1 MTLKEI
7 AKQAEVSVSTVSRVL
22 NGTAK
27 ISPQVTDKIM
37 QIAQKT
43 GYLEKFK
50 QKTKKQSLFHD
61 KHILLVTPRNAALS
75 QSGNIISYT
84 LIESLRSLCAEQNIK
99 LSSLLTAPGQSSTD
113 KLKQT
118 LTQQKFDGIILVWA
132 DDTQLLSSVSEY
144 AIPSVLING
153 EDRSMKIDSVGF
165 SNRYGAMMAV
175 DYLLNKGH
183 QNIGLLSYR
192 GRQTIY
198 LRESGYRDSLY
209 NANVALN
216 QDFQIL
222 CDDYSD
228 QAAEKAVSNWLD
240 SHQNTPISAL
250 FCVTD
255 GLALGAILALQKRGI
270 RVPEDISVIGMDG
283 IFSLDLVEPKLTTIK
298 LPFDA
303 LPYEA
308 LKILESQQ
316 VEQKERSYHR
326 HLELSCEFVERDSV
340 HSLNSK

>member
-7 AKQAEVSVSTVSRVL
+7 AKQADVSVSTVSRVL

-27 ISPQVTDKIM
+27 ISPPVTDKIM

-43 GYLEKFK
+43 GYLDKFK
-50 QKTKKQSLFHD
+50 QKTKNQSLFHD
-61 KHILLVTPRNAALS
+61 KQILLVTPRNAALN

-84 LIESLRSLCAEQNIK
+84 LIESLRNLCAEQNIK
-99 LSSLLTAPGQSSTD
+99 LSSLLTHSGQNSAE
-113 KLKQT
+113 KLKHT
-118 LTQQKFDGIILVWA
+118 LSQQKFDGIILVWA
-132 DDTQLLSSVSEY
+132 DDPELLTSVSEY
-144 AIPSVLING
+144 SMPSVLING
-153 EDRSMKIDSVGF
+153 EDRSMNIDSVGF

-175 DYLLNKGH
+175 DHLLNKGH
-183 QNIGLLSYR
+183 KNIGLLSYS

-209 NANVALN
+209 NAKVALN
-216 QDFQIL
+216 QDLHIT

-228 QAAEKAVSNWLD
+228 QAAENAVNNWLD
-240 SHQNTPISAL
+240 LHADIPISAL

-270 RVPEDISVIGMDG
+270 RVPEDISVVGMDG

-308 LKILESQQ
+308 LKVLESQQ
-316 VEQKERSYHR
+316 AEQKTRSYHL
-326 HLELSCEFVERDSV
+326 HLELSCKLIERDSV
-340 HSLNSK
+340 SSLNT